1 MVMEYFNIKME
12 QFMTVNGLMIK
23 LRIKEKLYIQIKINM
38 KETLLMVKNMEKA
51 SIIIAQEVNIK
62 ANG

>member
-1 MVMEYFNIKME
+1 
-12 QFMTVNGLMIK
+12 MTVNGLMIK